1 MSSDVDIHSAAAAPV
16 SSGLKQPYHLVEP
29 SPWPLL
35 GAAAG
40 LFTVLG
46 IVWWAHYG
54 QRVLFIIGV
63 VLILLTMVLWWRDVL
78 RESRIVG
85 LHSPVARLSLR
96 YGMTL
101 FIASEVMFFVGFFW
115 AFFNYAL
122 FPSNVAGATT

>member
-1 MSSDVDIHSAAAAPV
+1 MNSEVDAHAASVAV

-54 QRVLFIIGV
+54 QKVLFVIGV
-63 VLILLTMVLWWRDVL
+63 VLILLDDDPV
-78 RESRIVG
+78 
-85 LHSPVARLSLR
+85 VARR
-96 YGMTL
+96 AAREPRCRADTRRWR
-101 FIASEVMFFVGFFW
+101 GF
-115 AFFNYAL
+115 AC
-122 FPSNVAGATT
+122 ATG